1 MKDTLY
7 TDNGVKELDEDVAN
21 YIKAILK
28 DNDRL
33 RKEKKDL
40 KIKVFKLEARLSRG
54 WRRIFH

>member
-1 MKDTLY
+1 MKNTLY

-33 RKEKKDL
+33 RKERKDL